1 MIKII
6 DGWFYETDKYQYT
19 LIHVYERE
27 KMNFGTKET
36 TGEMKTIREEIGYF
50 KSLELMLVKLCE
62 LLAKEK
68 ITTGKI
74 TTIEEHIQELRT
86 IKNQLSELVMP
97 F

>member
-6 DGWFYETDKYQYT
+6 DGWFYTADENQYT
-19 LIHVYERE
+19 LIHIFDRE
-27 KMNFGTKET
+27 KISFET
-36 TGEMKTIREEIGYF
+36 REKTGEMKTVRKEVGYF
-50 KSLELMLVKLCE
+50 KSLELMLVRHTE

-68 ITTGKI
+68 IAAGKI
-74 TTIEEHIQELRT
+74 KTIEEHIQVLRT